1 MLAARE
7 VSMGNHCGLSPT
19 VVALVLLGQ
28 LLALPA
34 GAAEDQPTLLPTRD
48 VDITYDVT
56 RPQQPKVRERVRWL
70 AADHLERVD
79 SSGRSTTIF
88 DRNAHEMTLLSP
100 ANRTYR
106 KLDGAPRRALEPEP
120 DAVLKRG
127 GNAVVA
133 RLPCTEWSW
142 TDDVATYTICLTAD
156 GVMLRL
162 AVDGATV
169 SEARSVKYAPQKAEL
184 FQVPRGYAPALA
196 PEGAQEP

>member
-1 MLAARE
+1 MINARWLLAIATFLIE
-7 VSMGNHCGLSPT
+7 APAPC
-19 VVALVLLGQ
+19 VVAQ
-28 LLALPA
+28 DRPA
-34 GAAEDQPTLLPTRD
+34 LLPTRD

-79 SSGRSTTIF
+79 SSGRSSTIF
-88 DRNAHEMTLLSP
+88 DRNAHEVTILSP
-100 ANRTYR
+100 SNRTYR
-106 KLDGAPRRALEPEP
+106 KLDGAPRRALEPDP

-127 GNAVVA
+127 GNIVVA

-142 TDDVATYTICLTAD
+142 TDDVATYKICLTAD

-169 SEARSVKYAPQKAEL
+169 SEARSVKYAAQKAEL
-184 FQVPRGYAPALA
+184 FEVPRGYAPALA
-196 PEGAQEP
+196 PEGADAP